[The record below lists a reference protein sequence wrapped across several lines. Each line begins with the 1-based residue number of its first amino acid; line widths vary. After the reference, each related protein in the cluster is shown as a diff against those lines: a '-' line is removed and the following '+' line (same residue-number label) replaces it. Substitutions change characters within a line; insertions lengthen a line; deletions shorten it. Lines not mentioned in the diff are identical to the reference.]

1 MEHDFIICTNY
12 SKQGLGGILM
22 QNGRVI
28 SYTSRKF
35 KVHEDNYV
43 NHDLELVVVLYTLRS
58 LETLFDRME
67 IPT

>member
-12 SKQGLGGILM
+12 SKQGLGVILM
-22 QNGRVI
+22 QNGRLI

-43 NHDLELVVVLYTLRS
+43 NHDLELAVVLYT
-58 LETLFDRME
+58 
-67 IPT
+67 